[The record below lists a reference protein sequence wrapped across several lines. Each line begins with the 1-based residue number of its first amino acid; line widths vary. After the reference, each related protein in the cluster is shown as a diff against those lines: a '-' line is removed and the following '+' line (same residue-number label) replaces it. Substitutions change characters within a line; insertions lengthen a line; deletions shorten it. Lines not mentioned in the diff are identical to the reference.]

1 MKEKSIVLFSAFRG
15 GNVVPAHFE
24 NWFERMAAEG
34 WHINHIRQWDSLL
47 MTFRRGEPKKYR
59 FICDSQAS
67 PRKEYRATYE
77 QFGWEYLGRM
87 ASMHVWR
94 MEYHGERPEAFS
106 DKDSVVERNRRTILA
121 VSVSFTLFLI
131 MILFFAVQ
139 LIFFPD
145 SLSAGDRT
153 QLIIADVFF
162 CILAVLLGFVM
173 LLIWKNRKR

>member
-1 MKEKSIVLFSAFRG
+1 MKEKRIELFSAFRG
-15 GNVVPAHFE
+15 ANVVPANFE

-34 WHINHIRQWDSLL
+34 WHINHIRQWDSLW

-59 FICDSQAS
+59 FICDLQFF

-87 ASMHVWR
+87 SSVRVWR

-106 DKDSVVERNRRTILA
+106 DKNSVVERNRRTILA

-131 MILFFAVQ
+131 MILFYAVQ
-139 LIFFPD
+139 LIFFSG
-145 SLSAGDRT
+145 SLSSADRN
-153 QLIIADVFF
+153 QLIAVEVFLSIF
-162 CILAVLLGFVM
+162 AALLGTVM
-173 LLIWKNRKR
+173 IFIWKNRMR

>member
-1 MKEKSIVLFSAFRG
+1 MKEKRIELFSAFRG
-15 GNVVPAHFE
+15 GNVVPANFE

-47 MTFRRGEPKKYR
+47 MTFKRGEPRKYR
-59 FICDSQAS
+59 FICDMQAS

-94 MEYHGERPEAFS
+94 MEYQGERPEAFS
-106 DKDSVVERNRRTILA
+106 DRDSVVGRNRRTILA

-131 MILFFAVQ
+131 MILFYAVW
-139 LIFFPD
+139 LIFFSD
-145 SLSAGDRT
+145 SLSPGDRN
-153 QLIIADVFF
+153 QFIAVEVFLSIF
-162 CILAVLLGFVM
+162 AAFLGWVM
-173 LLIWKNRKR
+173 LIIWKNRRR